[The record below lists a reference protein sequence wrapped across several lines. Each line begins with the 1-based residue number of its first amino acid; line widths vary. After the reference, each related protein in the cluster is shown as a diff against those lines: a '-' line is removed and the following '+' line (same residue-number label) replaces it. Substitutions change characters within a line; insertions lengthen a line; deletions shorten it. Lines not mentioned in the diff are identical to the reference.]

1 MMNTIYAFHLRYPY
15 LALMLL
21 FSALHARG
29 QEARFILTDAEV
41 AGDSLYLGLKLDFSS
56 IRLNSRTCLHFTPI
70 LANAR
75 GGRLE
80 LPPVLL
86 SGRRRYRFD
95 RREWALNTNGRT
107 HRAEPYLIHL
117 YKRHS
122 APRPVSYHI
131 GVPYSVWMGDA
142 ALLLRQEVKDCCDL
156 QLLGVDT
163 ISMRLFTGQIVGR
176 QTAPVRQSA
185 LQQPVLVQQPVSVQQ
200 NVPVQLVEPLVAVPS
215 VTYPVAYS
223 VRDVELY
230 TSMLSFLE
238 PTVEHDKKLDE
249 KAVFY
254 IDYPLGSDNI
264 LPDYRNNRTEL
275 QKLDSLLFPFSAGD
289 YSSMEHIRVCGYASP
304 DGTYIDNE
312 RLATSRAGF
321 FASYICSTYGIPR
334 SRLETTSVAED
345 WEGLSVLLQSEQ
357 PPYAAAA
364 LSIIQNVGIFNGREK
379 QLMDLRGGEP
389 YRDMLH
395 RFFPRLRR
403 LEVSVRWNI
412 RAVSEGEAYRLI
424 YTHPE
429 WLSLSEMY
437 GAARY
442 YRPGTEQY
450 REVYEIA
457 AYRFPEDV
465 VANINASSAVM
476 LTGDVKSARAYLQ
489 RVESDPRSWNNLGVL
504 ALMEGKPGEA
514 EEWFRKAV
522 GVEPQKAR
530 RNLQRLQRIAVTDDW
545 RLQDGEQVI
554 RDKRLSVEDKSRSVP
569 DNRGER

>member
-29 QEARFILTDAEV
+29 QEARFILTDTEV

-95 RREWALNTNGRT
+95 RREWALNADGGK
-107 HRAEPYLIHL
+107 HRAEPYLIQL

-163 ISMRLFTGQIVGR
+163 ISVRLFTGQMIGR
-176 QTAPVRQSA
+176 QTAPVRQY
-185 LQQPVLVQQPVSVQQ
+185 
-200 NVPVQLVEPLVAVPS
+200 VEPLITAPS
-215 VTYPVAYS
+215 VTYS
-223 VRDVELY
+223 VRDIELY
-230 TSMLSFLE
+230 ASMLSFLE

-275 QKLDSLLFPFSAGD
+275 QKLDSLLSPLSAGD

-334 SRLETTSVAED
+334 FRLETTSVAED

-357 PPYAAAA
+357 PPYAATV
-364 LSIIQNVGIFNGREK
+364 LSIIQHAGIFNGREK

-412 RAVSEGEAYRLI
+412 RAVSAGEAYRLI

-504 ALMEGKPGEA
+504 ALMEGNTGEA

-530 RNLQRLQRIAVTDDW
+530 RNLQRLQRIAVTDGR
-545 RLQDGEQVI
+545 RLQDEKQVI
-554 RDKRLSVEDKSRSVP
+554 QDKRLSVEDKSRSVQ
-569 DNRGER
+569 DNGGER

>member
-95 RREWALNTNGRT
+95 RREWALNANGRK
-107 HRAEPYLIHL
+107 HRAEPYLIQP

-163 ISMRLFTGQIVGR
+163 ISVRLFTGQMIGR
-176 QTAPVRQSA
+176 QTAPVRQY
-185 LQQPVLVQQPVSVQQ
+185 
-200 NVPVQLVEPLVAVPS
+200 VEPLITAPS
-215 VTYPVAYS
+215 VTYS
-223 VRDVELY
+223 VRDIELY
-230 TSMLSFLE
+230 ASMLSFLE

-275 QKLDSLLFPFSAGD
+275 QKLDSLLSPLSAGD

-334 SRLETTSVAED
+334 FRLETTSVAED

-357 PPYAAAA
+357 PPYAATV

-412 RAVSEGEAYRLI
+412 RAVSAGEAYRLI

-530 RNLQRLQRIAVTDDW
+530 RNLQRLQRITVTDGR
-545 RLQDGEQVI
+545 RLQDEKQVI
-554 RDKRLSVEDKSRSVP
+554 QDKRLSVEDKSRSVQ
-569 DNRGER
+569 DDGGER

>member
-95 RREWALNTNGRT
+95 RREWALNADGGK
-107 HRAEPYLIHL
+107 HRAEPYLIQL

-163 ISMRLFTGQIVGR
+163 ISVRLFTGQMIGR
-176 QTAPVRQSA
+176 QTAPVRQY
-185 LQQPVLVQQPVSVQQ
+185 
-200 NVPVQLVEPLVAVPS
+200 VEPLITAPS
-215 VTYPVAYS
+215 VTYS
-223 VRDVELY
+223 VRDIELY
-230 TSMLSFLE
+230 ASMLSFLE

-275 QKLDSLLFPFSAGD
+275 QKLDSLLSPLSAGD

-334 SRLETTSVAED
+334 FRLETTSVAED

-357 PPYAAAA
+357 PPYAATV
-364 LSIIQNVGIFNGREK
+364 LSIIQHAGIFNGREK

-412 RAVSEGEAYRLI
+412 RAVSTGEAYRLI

-504 ALMEGKPGEA
+504 ALMKGNTGEA

-530 RNLQRLQRIAVTDDW
+530 RNLQRLQRITVTDGR
-545 RLQDGEQVI
+545 RLQDEKQVI
-554 RDKRLSVEDKSRSVP
+554 QDKRLSVEDKSRSVQ
-569 DNRGER
+569 DDGGER

>member
-95 RREWALNTNGRT
+95 RREWALNVNGGK
-107 HRAEPYLIHL
+107 HRAEPYLIQP

-163 ISMRLFTGQIVGR
+163 ISVRLFTGQIVGR
-176 QTAPVRQSA
+176 QTAPVRQY
-185 LQQPVLVQQPVSVQQ
+185 
-200 NVPVQLVEPLVAVPS
+200 VEPLITAPS
-215 VTYPVAYS
+215 VTYS
-223 VRDVELY
+223 VRDIELY
-230 TSMLSFLE
+230 ASMLSFLE

-275 QKLDSLLFPFSAGD
+275 QKLDSLLSPLSAGD

-334 SRLETTSVAED
+334 FRLETTSVAED

-357 PPYAAAA
+357 PPYAATV
-364 LSIIQNVGIFNGREK
+364 LSIIQHAGIFNGREK

-476 LTGDVKSARAYLQ
+476 LTGDVKSARTYLQ

-530 RNLQRLQRIAVTDDW
+530 RNLQRLQRIAVTDGR
-545 RLQDGEQVI
+545 RLQDEKQVI
-554 RDKRLSVEDKSRSVP
+554 QDKRLSVEDKSRSVQ
-569 DNRGER
+569 DDGGER

>member
-95 RREWALNTNGRT
+95 RREWALNVNGGKHRT
-107 HRAEPYLIHL
+107 EPYLIQL

-163 ISMRLFTGQIVGR
+163 ISVRLFTGQMIGR
-176 QTAPVRQSA
+176 QTAPVRQY
-185 LQQPVLVQQPVSVQQ
+185 
-200 NVPVQLVEPLVAVPS
+200 VEPLITAPS
-215 VTYPVAYS
+215 VTYS
-223 VRDVELY
+223 VRDIELY
-230 TSMLSFLE
+230 ASMLSFLE

-275 QKLDSLLFPFSAGD
+275 QKLDSLLSPLSAGD

-504 ALMEGKPGEA
+504 APMEGKPGEA

>member
-95 RREWALNTNGRT
+95 RREWALNADGGKHRT
-107 HRAEPYLIHL
+107 EPYLIQL

-163 ISMRLFTGQIVGR
+163 ISVRLFTGQMIGR
-176 QTAPVRQSA
+176 QTAPVRQY
-185 LQQPVLVQQPVSVQQ
+185 
-200 NVPVQLVEPLVAVPS
+200 VEPLITAPS
-215 VTYPVAYS
+215 VTYS
-223 VRDVELY
+223 VRDIELY
-230 TSMLSFLE
+230 ASMLSFLE

-275 QKLDSLLFPFSAGD
+275 QKLDSLLSPLSAGD

-334 SRLETTSVAED
+334 FRLETTSVAED

-357 PPYAAAA
+357 PPYAATV
-364 LSIIQNVGIFNGREK
+364 LSIIQHAGIFNGREK

-504 ALMEGKPGEA
+504 ALMEGNTGEA

-530 RNLQRLQRIAVTDDW
+530 RNLQRLQRIAVTDGR
-545 RLQDGEQVI
+545 RLQDEKQVI
-554 RDKRLSVEDKSRSVP
+554 QDKRLSVEDKSRSVQ
-569 DNRGER
+569 DNGGER

>member
-86 SGRRRYRFD
+86 SGRHRYRFD
-95 RREWALNTNGRT
+95 RREWALNANGGK
-107 HRAEPYLIHL
+107 HRAEPYLIQL

-176 QTAPVRQSA
+176 QTAPVRQY
-185 LQQPVLVQQPVSVQQ
+185 
-200 NVPVQLVEPLVAVPS
+200 VEPLITAPS
-215 VTYPVAYS
+215 VTYS
-223 VRDVELY
+223 VRDIELY
-230 TSMLSFLE
+230 ASMLSFLE

-275 QKLDSLLFPFSAGD
+275 QKLDSLLSPLSAGD

-334 SRLETTSVAED
+334 FRLETTSVAED

-364 LSIIQNVGIFNGREK
+364 LSIIQHAGIFNGREK

-412 RAVSEGEAYRLI
+412 RAVSAGEAYRLI

-530 RNLQRLQRIAVTDDW
+530 RNLQRLQRIAVTDG
-545 RLQDGEQVI
+545 RRPQGEKQVI
-554 RDKRLSVEDKSRSVP
+554 RDKRLSVEDRNRSVP
-569 DNRGER
+569 DNKGER

>member
-95 RREWALNTNGRT
+95 RREWALNADGGK
-107 HRAEPYLIHL
+107 HRAEPYLIQL

-163 ISMRLFTGQIVGR
+163 ISVRLFTGQMIGR
-176 QTAPVRQSA
+176 QTAPVRQY
-185 LQQPVLVQQPVSVQQ
+185 
-200 NVPVQLVEPLVAVPS
+200 VEPLITAPS
-215 VTYPVAYS
+215 VTYS
-223 VRDVELY
+223 VRDIELY
-230 TSMLSFLE
+230 ASMLSFLE

-275 QKLDSLLFPFSAGD
+275 QKLDSLLSPLSAGD

-334 SRLETTSVAED
+334 FRLETTSVAED

-357 PPYAAAA
+357 PLYAATV
-364 LSIIQNVGIFNGREK
+364 LSIIQHAGIFNGREK

-412 RAVSEGEAYRLI
+412 RAVSTGEAYRLI

-504 ALMEGKPGEA
+504 ALMEGNTGEA

-530 RNLQRLQRIAVTDDW
+530 RNLQRLQRIAVTDGR
-545 RLQDGEQVI
+545 RLQDEKQVI
-554 RDKRLSVEDKSRSVP
+554 QDKRLSVEDKSRSVQ
-569 DNRGER
+569 DDGGER

>member
-15 LALMLL
+15 FALMLL

-95 RREWALNTNGRT
+95 RREWALNVNGGK
-107 HRAEPYLIHL
+107 HRAEPYLIQL

-163 ISMRLFTGQIVGR
+163 ISVRLFTGQMIGR
-176 QTAPVRQSA
+176 QTAPVRQY
-185 LQQPVLVQQPVSVQQ
+185 
-200 NVPVQLVEPLVAVPS
+200 VEPLITAPS
-215 VTYPVAYS
+215 VTYS
-223 VRDVELY
+223 VRDIELY
-230 TSMLSFLE
+230 ASMLSFLE

-275 QKLDSLLFPFSAGD
+275 QKLDSLLSPLSAGD

-334 SRLETTSVAED
+334 FRLETTSVAED

-357 PPYAAAA
+357 PPYAATV
-364 LSIIQNVGIFNGREK
+364 LSIIQHAGIFNGREK

-504 ALMEGKPGEA
+504 ALMEGNTGEA

-530 RNLQRLQRIAVTDDW
+530 RNLQRLQRITVTDGR
-545 RLQDGEQVI
+545 RLQDEKQVI
-554 RDKRLSVEDKSRSVP
+554 QDKRLSVEDKSRSVQ
-569 DNRGER
+569 DDGGER

>member
-95 RREWALNTNGRT
+95 RREWALNVNDGK
-107 HRAEPYLIHL
+107 HRAEPYLIQL

-163 ISMRLFTGQIVGR
+163 ISVRLFTGQMIGR
-176 QTAPVRQSA
+176 QTAPVRQY
-185 LQQPVLVQQPVSVQQ
+185 
-200 NVPVQLVEPLVAVPS
+200 VEPLITAPS
-215 VTYPVAYS
+215 VTYS
-223 VRDVELY
+223 VRDIELY
-230 TSMLSFLE
+230 ASMLSFLE

-275 QKLDSLLFPFSAGD
+275 QKLDSLLSPLSAGD

-334 SRLETTSVAED
+334 FRLETTSVAED

-357 PPYAAAA
+357 PPYAATV
-364 LSIIQNVGIFNGREK
+364 LSIIQHAGIFNGREK

-412 RAVSEGEAYRLI
+412 RAVSAGEAYRLI

-504 ALMEGKPGEA
+504 ALMEGNTGEA

-530 RNLQRLQRIAVTDDW
+530 RNLQRLQRITVTDGR
-545 RLQDGEQVI
+545 RLQDEKQVI
-554 RDKRLSVEDKSRSVP
+554 QDKRLSVEDKSRSVQ
-569 DNRGER
+569 DNGGER

>member
-95 RREWALNTNGRT
+95 RREWALNADGGK
-107 HRAEPYLIHL
+107 HRAEPYLIQL

-163 ISMRLFTGQIVGR
+163 ISVRLFTGQMIGR
-176 QTAPVRQSA
+176 QTAPVRQY
-185 LQQPVLVQQPVSVQQ
+185 
-200 NVPVQLVEPLVAVPS
+200 VEPLITAPS
-215 VTYPVAYS
+215 VTYS
-223 VRDVELY
+223 VRDIELY
-230 TSMLSFLE
+230 ASMLSFLE

-275 QKLDSLLFPFSAGD
+275 QKLDSLLSPLSAGD

-334 SRLETTSVAED
+334 FRLETTSVAED

-357 PPYAAAA
+357 PPYAATV
-364 LSIIQNVGIFNGREK
+364 LSIIQHAGIFNGREK

-412 RAVSEGEAYRLI
+412 RAVSTGEAYRLI

-504 ALMEGKPGEA
+504 ALMEGNTGEA

-530 RNLQRLQRIAVTDDW
+530 RNLQRLQRIAVTDGR
-545 RLQDGEQVI
+545 RLQDEKQVI
-554 RDKRLSVEDKSRSVP
+554 QDKRLSVEDKSRSVQ
-569 DNRGER
+569 DDGGER

>member
-1 MMNTIYAFHLRYPY
+1 MMNTIYAFPLRYPF
-15 LALMLL
+15 LALL
-21 FSALHARG
+21 FFLPALPAEGQGARVTL
-29 QEARFILTDAEV
+29 ADAQV
-41 AGDSLYLGLKLDFSS
+41 TNDSLYLSLKMDLSS
-56 IRLNSRTCLHFTPI
+56 VRPNSRTCVHFTPI

-80 LPPVLL
+80 LPPVLV

-107 HRAEPYLIHL
+107 HRAEPYLIQL
-117 YKRHS
+117 CKRRS

-131 GVPYSVWMGDA
+131 GMPYSVWMGDA
-142 ALLLRQEVKDCCDL
+142 ILLLRQEVKDCCDL

-163 ISMRLFTGQIVGR
+163 ISMRLFTEQMIEQ
-176 QTAPVRQSA
+176 QTAPVRYPVST
-185 LQQPVLVQQPVSVQQ
+185 QQPILMQQPVSVQQ
-200 NVPVQLVEPLVAVPS
+200 TIPVQYVEPLVATPS
-215 VTYPVAYS
+215 VTYPVTYS

-304 DGTYIDNE
+304 DGPYIDNE
-312 RLATSRAGF
+312 RLAGSRARF
-321 FASYICSTYGIPR
+321 FASYICNACGIPR
-334 SRLETTSVAED
+334 SRIETTCVAED
-345 WEGLSVLLQSEQ
+345 WEGLSALLQSEQ
-357 PPYAAAA
+357 PLYAAAA
-364 LSIIQNVGIFNGREK
+364 LSIIQNVGVFNGREK
-379 QLMDLRGGEP
+379 QLMDLRGGQP
-389 YRDMLH
+389 YRDMLRH
-395 RFFPRLRR
+395 FFPRLRR

-412 RAVSEGEAYRLI
+412 RAVSAGEAYKLI

-429 WLSLSEMY
+429 WLSLAEMY
-437 GAARY
+437 GVARY

-465 VANINASSAVM
+465 LANINASSAVM
-476 LTGDVKSARAYLQ
+476 LTGDVKSARVYLQ

-504 ALMEGKPGEA
+504 ALIEGKPGEA
-514 EEWFRKAV
+514 EDWFRKAV

-530 RNLQRLQRIAVTDDW
+530 QNLQQLQHIPVTE
-545 RLQDGEQVI
+545 RKLQD
-554 RDKRLSVEDKSRSVP
+554 KSHAVEDQIRSVQ
-569 DNRGER
+569 DKGGTR

>member
-1 MMNTIYAFHLRYPY
+1 MNTIYAFPLRYPF
-15 LALMLL
+15 LALL
-21 FSALHARG
+21 FFLPALPAEGQGARVTL
-29 QEARFILTDAEV
+29 ADAQV
-41 AGDSLYLGLKLDFSS
+41 TNDSLYLSLKMDLSS
-56 IRLNSRTCLHFTPI
+56 VRPNSRTCVHFTPI

-80 LPPVLL
+80 LPPVLV

-107 HRAEPYLIHL
+107 HRAEPYLIQL
-117 YKRHS
+117 CKRRS

-142 ALLLRQEVKDCCDL
+142 ILLLRQEVKDCCDL

-163 ISMRLFTGQIVGR
+163 ISMRLFTEQMIEQ
-176 QTAPVRQSA
+176 QTAPVRYPVST
-185 LQQPVLVQQPVSVQQ
+185 QQPILMQQPVSVQQ
-200 NVPVQLVEPLVAVPS
+200 TIPVQYVEPLVATPS
-215 VTYPVAYS
+215 VTYPVTYS

-275 QKLDSLLFPFSAGD
+275 QKLDSLLFPFSAAD

-304 DGTYIDNE
+304 DGPYIDNE
-312 RLATSRAGF
+312 RLAGSRARF
-321 FASYICSTYGIPR
+321 FASYICNACGIPR
-334 SRLETTSVAED
+334 SRIETTCVAED
-345 WEGLSVLLQSEQ
+345 WEGLSALLQSEQ
-357 PPYAAAA
+357 PLYAAAA
-364 LSIIQNVGIFNGREK
+364 LSIIQNVGVFNGREK
-379 QLMDLRGGEP
+379 QLMDLRGGQP
-389 YRDMLH
+389 YRDMLRH
-395 RFFPRLRR
+395 FFPRLRR

-412 RAVSEGEAYRLI
+412 RAVSAGEAYKLI

-429 WLSLSEMY
+429 WLSLAEMY
-437 GAARY
+437 GVARY

-476 LTGDVKSARAYLQ
+476 LTGDVKPARVYLQ

-514 EEWFRKAV
+514 EDWFRKAV

-530 RNLQRLQRIAVTDDW
+530 QNLQQLQHIPVTE
-545 RLQDGEQVI
+545 RKLQD
-554 RDKRLSVEDKSRSVP
+554 KSHAVEDQIRSVQ
-569 DNRGER
+569 DKGGTR

>member
-1 MMNTIYAFHLRYPY
+1 MMNTIYAFSLRYPF
-15 LALMLL
+15 LALL
-21 FSALHARG
+21 FFLPALPAEGQGARVTL
-29 QEARFILTDAEV
+29 ADAQV
-41 AGDSLYLGLKLDFSS
+41 TNDSLYLSLKMDLSS
-56 IRLNSRTCLHFTPI
+56 VRPNSRTCVHFTPI

-80 LPPVLL
+80 LPPVLV

-107 HRAEPYLIHL
+107 HRAEPYLIQL
-117 YKRHS
+117 CKRRS

-142 ALLLRQEVKDCCDL
+142 VLLLRQEVKDCCDL

-163 ISMRLFTGQIVGR
+163 ISMRLFTEQMIEQ
-176 QTAPVRQSA
+176 QTAPVRQ
-185 LQQPVLVQQPVSVQQ
+185 PVSVQQ
-200 NVPVQLVEPLVAVPS
+200 TAPVQQSAPVQYVEPLVPVPS
-215 VTYPVAYS
+215 VTYPVTYS

-304 DGTYIDNE
+304 DGPYIDNE
-312 RLATSRAGF
+312 RLATSRARF
-321 FASYICSTYGIPR
+321 FASYICNTCGISR
-334 SRLETTSVAED
+334 SRIETTCVAED
-345 WEGLSVLLQSEQ
+345 WEGLSALLQSEQ
-357 PPYAAAA
+357 PPYADAA
-364 LSIIQNVGIFNGREK
+364 LSIIQNIGIFNGREK
-379 QLMDLRGGEP
+379 QLMDLRGGQP
-389 YRDMLH
+389 YRDMLR

-412 RAVSEGEAYRLI
+412 RAVSAGEAYRLI

-489 RVESDPRSWNNLGVL
+489 RVESDPRAWNNLGVL

-530 RNLQRLQRIAVTDDW
+530 RNLQRLQMVPATDG
-545 RLQDGEQVI
+545 RKLQDKN
-554 RDKRLSVEDKSRSVP
+554 RAAEDKSRSVQG
-569 DNRGER
+569 NKGER

>member
-95 RREWALNTNGRT
+95 RREWALNADGRK
-107 HRAEPYLIHL
+107 HRAEPYLIQL

-163 ISMRLFTGQIVGR
+163 ISVRLFTGQMIGR
-176 QTAPVRQSA
+176 QTAPVRQY
-185 LQQPVLVQQPVSVQQ
+185 
-200 NVPVQLVEPLVAVPS
+200 VEPLITAPS
-215 VTYPVAYS
+215 VTYS
-223 VRDVELY
+223 VRDIELY
-230 TSMLSFLE
+230 ASMLSFLE

-275 QKLDSLLFPFSAGD
+275 QKLDSLLSPLSAGD

-312 RLATSRAGF
+312 RLATSRTGF

-334 SRLETTSVAED
+334 FRLETTSVAED

-357 PPYAAAA
+357 PPYAATV
-364 LSIIQNVGIFNGREK
+364 LSIIQHAGIFNGREK

-504 ALMEGKPGEA
+504 ALMEGNTGEA

-530 RNLQRLQRIAVTDDW
+530 RNLQRLQRITVTDGR
-545 RLQDGEQVI
+545 RLQDEKQVI
-554 RDKRLSVEDKSRSVP
+554 QDKRLSVEDKSRSVQ
-569 DNRGER
+569 DDGGER

>member
-95 RREWALNTNGRT
+95 RREWALNVNGGK
-107 HRAEPYLIHL
+107 HRAEPYLIQL

-163 ISMRLFTGQIVGR
+163 ISVRLFTGQMIGR
-176 QTAPVRQSA
+176 QTAPVRQY
-185 LQQPVLVQQPVSVQQ
+185 
-200 NVPVQLVEPLVAVPS
+200 VEPLITAPS
-215 VTYPVAYS
+215 VTYS
-223 VRDVELY
+223 VRDIELY
-230 TSMLSFLE
+230 ASMLSFLE

-275 QKLDSLLFPFSAGD
+275 QKLDSLLSPLSAGD

-334 SRLETTSVAED
+334 FRLETTSVAED

-357 PPYAAAA
+357 PPYAATV
-364 LSIIQNVGIFNGREK
+364 LSIIQHAGIFNGREK

-412 RAVSEGEAYRLI
+412 RAVSAGEAYRLI

-457 AYRFPEDV
+457 AYRFPGDV

-530 RNLQRLQRIAVTDDW
+530 RNLQRLQRITVTDGR
-545 RLQDGEQVI
+545 RLQDEKQVI
-554 RDKRLSVEDKSRSVP
+554 QDKRLSVEDKSRSVQ
-569 DNRGER
+569 DNGGER

>member
-1 MMNTIYAFHLRYPY
+1 MMNTIYAFPLRYPF
-15 LALMLL
+15 LALL
-21 FSALHARG
+21 FFLPALPAEGQGARVTL
-29 QEARFILTDAEV
+29 ADAQV
-41 AGDSLYLGLKLDFSS
+41 TNDSLYLSLKMDLSS
-56 IRLNSRTCLHFTPI
+56 VRPNSRTCVHFTPI

-80 LPPVLL
+80 LPPVLV

-107 HRAEPYLIHL
+107 HRAEPYLIQL
-117 YKRHS
+117 CKRRS

-142 ALLLRQEVKDCCDL
+142 ILLLRQEVKDCCDL

-163 ISMRLFTGQIVGR
+163 ISMRLFTEQMIEQ
-176 QTAPVRQSA
+176 QTAPVRYPVST
-185 LQQPVLVQQPVSVQQ
+185 QQPILMQQPVSVQQ
-200 NVPVQLVEPLVAVPS
+200 TIPVQYVEPLVATPS
-215 VTYPVAYS
+215 VTYPVTYS

-304 DGTYIDNE
+304 DGPYIDNE
-312 RLATSRAGF
+312 RLAGSRARF
-321 FASYICSTYGIPR
+321 FASYICNACGIPR
-334 SRLETTSVAED
+334 SRIETTCVAED
-345 WEGLSVLLQSEQ
+345 WEGLSALLQSEQ
-357 PPYAAAA
+357 PLYAAAA
-364 LSIIQNVGIFNGREK
+364 LSIIQNVGVFNGREK
-379 QLMDLRGGEP
+379 QLMDLRGGQP
-389 YRDMLH
+389 YQDMLRH
-395 RFFPRLRR
+395 FFPRLRR

-412 RAVSEGEAYRLI
+412 RAVSAGEAYKLI

-429 WLSLSEMY
+429 WLSLAEMY
-437 GAARY
+437 GVARY

-476 LTGDVKSARAYLQ
+476 LTGDVKSARVYLQ

-514 EEWFRKAV
+514 EDWFRKAV

-530 RNLQRLQRIAVTDDW
+530 QNLQQLQHIPVTE
-545 RLQDGEQVI
+545 RKLQD
-554 RDKRLSVEDKSRSVP
+554 KSHAVEDQIRSVQ
-569 DNRGER
+569 DKGGTR

>member
-95 RREWALNTNGRT
+95 RREWALNADGGK
-107 HRAEPYLIHL
+107 HRAEPYLIQL

-163 ISMRLFTGQIVGR
+163 ISVRLFTGQMIGR
-176 QTAPVRQSA
+176 QTAPVRQY
-185 LQQPVLVQQPVSVQQ
+185 
-200 NVPVQLVEPLVAVPS
+200 VEPLITAPS
-215 VTYPVAYS
+215 VTYS
-223 VRDVELY
+223 VRDIELY
-230 TSMLSFLE
+230 ASMLSFLE

-275 QKLDSLLFPFSAGD
+275 QKLDSLLSPLSAGD

-312 RLATSRAGF
+312 RLATSRTGF

-334 SRLETTSVAED
+334 FRLETTSVAED

-357 PPYAAAA
+357 PPYAATV
-364 LSIIQNVGIFNGREK
+364 LSIIQHAGIFNGREK

-412 RAVSEGEAYRLI
+412 RAVSAGEAYRLI

-504 ALMEGKPGEA
+504 ALMEGNTGEA

-530 RNLQRLQRIAVTDDW
+530 RNLQRLQRITVTDGR
-545 RLQDGEQVI
+545 RLQDEKQVI
-554 RDKRLSVEDKSRSVP
+554 QDKRLSVEDKSRSVQ
-569 DNRGER
+569 DDGGER

>member
-95 RREWALNTNGRT
+95 RREWALNADGGK
-107 HRAEPYLIHL
+107 HRAEPYLIQL

-163 ISMRLFTGQIVGR
+163 ISVRLFTGQMIGR
-176 QTAPVRQSA
+176 QTAPVRQY
-185 LQQPVLVQQPVSVQQ
+185 
-200 NVPVQLVEPLVAVPS
+200 VEPLITAPS
-215 VTYPVAYS
+215 VTYS
-223 VRDVELY
+223 VRDIELY
-230 TSMLSFLE
+230 ASMLSFLE

-275 QKLDSLLFPFSAGD
+275 QKLDSLLSPLSAGD

-334 SRLETTSVAED
+334 FRLETTSVAED

-357 PPYAAAA
+357 PPYAATV
-364 LSIIQNVGIFNGREK
+364 LSIIQHAGIFNGREK

-412 RAVSEGEAYRLI
+412 RAVSAGEAYRLI

-504 ALMEGKPGEA
+504 ALMEGNTGEA

-530 RNLQRLQRIAVTDDW
+530 RNLQRLQRIAVTDGR
-545 RLQDGEQVI
+545 RLQDEKQVI
-554 RDKRLSVEDKSRSVP
+554 QDKRLSVEDKSRSVQ
-569 DNRGER
+569 DDGGER

>member
-95 RREWALNTNGRT
+95 RREWALNVNGGK
-107 HRAEPYLIHL
+107 HRAEPYLIQL

-163 ISMRLFTGQIVGR
+163 ISVRLFTGQMIGR
-176 QTAPVRQSA
+176 QTAPVRQY
-185 LQQPVLVQQPVSVQQ
+185 
-200 NVPVQLVEPLVAVPS
+200 VEPLITAPS
-215 VTYPVAYS
+215 VTYS
-223 VRDVELY
+223 VRDIELY
-230 TSMLSFLE
+230 ASMLSFLE

-334 SRLETTSVAED
+334 FRLETTSVAED

-357 PPYAAAA
+357 PPYAATV
-364 LSIIQNVGIFNGREK
+364 LSIIQHAGIFNGREK

-412 RAVSEGEAYRLI
+412 RAVSAGEAYRLI

-437 GAARY
+437 GATRY

-530 RNLQRLQRIAVTDDW
+530 RNLQRLQRITVTDGR
-545 RLQDGEQVI
+545 RLQDEKQVI
-554 RDKRLSVEDKSRSVP
+554 QDKRLSVEDKSRSVQ
-569 DNRGER
+569 DDGGER

>member
-95 RREWALNTNGRT
+95 RREWALNADGGK
-107 HRAEPYLIHL
+107 HRAEPYLIQL

-163 ISMRLFTGQIVGR
+163 ISVRLFTGQMIGR
-176 QTAPVRQSA
+176 QTAPVRQY
-185 LQQPVLVQQPVSVQQ
+185 
-200 NVPVQLVEPLVAVPS
+200 VEPLITAPS
-215 VTYPVAYS
+215 VTYS
-223 VRDVELY
+223 VRDIELY
-230 TSMLSFLE
+230 ASMLSFLE

-275 QKLDSLLFPFSAGD
+275 QKLDSLLSPLSAGD

-334 SRLETTSVAED
+334 FRLETTSVAED

-357 PPYAAAA
+357 PPYAATV
-364 LSIIQNVGIFNGREK
+364 LSIIQHAGIFNGREK

-412 RAVSEGEAYRLI
+412 RAVSAGEAYRLI

-476 LTGDVKSARAYLQ
+476 LTGDVKSARTYLQ

-530 RNLQRLQRIAVTDDW
+530 RNLQRLQRITVTDGR
-545 RLQDGEQVI
+545 RLQGEKQVI
-554 RDKRLSVEDKSRSVP
+554 QDKRLSVEDKSRSVQ
-569 DNRGER
+569 DDGGER

>member
-29 QEARFILTDAEV
+29 QEVRFILTDAEV

-95 RREWALNTNGRT
+95 RREWALNVNDGKHRT
-107 HRAEPYLIHL
+107 EPYLIQL

-163 ISMRLFTGQIVGR
+163 ISVRLFTGQMIGR
-176 QTAPVRQSA
+176 QTAPVRQY
-185 LQQPVLVQQPVSVQQ
+185 
-200 NVPVQLVEPLVAVPS
+200 VEPLITAPS
-215 VTYPVAYS
+215 VTYS
-223 VRDVELY
+223 VRDIELY
-230 TSMLSFLE
+230 ASMLSFLE

-275 QKLDSLLFPFSAGD
+275 QKLDSLLSPLSAGD

-334 SRLETTSVAED
+334 FRLETTSVAED

-357 PPYAAAA
+357 PPYAATV
-364 LSIIQNVGIFNGREK
+364 LSIIQHAGIFNGREK

-412 RAVSEGEAYRLI
+412 RTVSAGEAYRLI

-504 ALMEGKPGEA
+504 ALMEGNTGEA

-530 RNLQRLQRIAVTDDW
+530 RNLQRLQRITVTDGR
-545 RLQDGEQVI
+545 RLQGEKQVI
-554 RDKRLSVEDKSRSVP
+554 QDKRLSVEDKSRSVQ
-569 DNRGER
+569 DNGGER

>member
-86 SGRRRYRFD
+86 SGRRHYRFD
-95 RREWALNTNGRT
+95 RREWALNVNGGKHRT
-107 HRAEPYLIHL
+107 EPYLIQL

-163 ISMRLFTGQIVGR
+163 ISVRLFTGQMIGR
-176 QTAPVRQSA
+176 QTAPVRQY
-185 LQQPVLVQQPVSVQQ
+185 
-200 NVPVQLVEPLVAVPS
+200 VEPLITAPS
-215 VTYPVAYS
+215 VTYS
-223 VRDVELY
+223 VRDIELY
-230 TSMLSFLE
+230 ASMLSFLE

-275 QKLDSLLFPFSAGD
+275 QKLDSLLSPLSAGD

-334 SRLETTSVAED
+334 FRLETTSVAED

-357 PPYAAAA
+357 PPYAATV
-364 LSIIQNVGIFNGREK
+364 LSIIQHAGIFNGREK

-412 RAVSEGEAYRLI
+412 RAVSAGEAYRLI

-554 RDKRLSVEDKSRSVP
+554 RDKRLSVEDRNRSVP
-569 DNRGER
+569 DNKGER

>member
-95 RREWALNTNGRT
+95 RREWALNVNGGK
-107 HRAEPYLIHL
+107 HRAEPYLIQL

-163 ISMRLFTGQIVGR
+163 ISVRLFTGQMIGR
-176 QTAPVRQSA
+176 QTAPVRQY
-185 LQQPVLVQQPVSVQQ
+185 
-200 NVPVQLVEPLVAVPS
+200 VEPLITAPS
-215 VTYPVAYS
+215 VTYS
-223 VRDVELY
+223 VRDIELY
-230 TSMLSFLE
+230 ASMLSFLE

-275 QKLDSLLFPFSAGD
+275 QKLDSLLSPLSAGD

-334 SRLETTSVAED
+334 FRLETTSVAED

-357 PPYAAAA
+357 PPYATTV
-364 LSIIQNVGIFNGREK
+364 LSIIQHAGIFNGREK

-412 RAVSEGEAYRLI
+412 RAVSAGEAYRLI

-476 LTGDVKSARAYLQ
+476 LTGDVKSARTYLQ

-504 ALMEGKPGEA
+504 ALMEGNTGEA

-530 RNLQRLQRIAVTDDW
+530 RNLQRLQRITVTDGR
-545 RLQDGEQVI
+545 RLQGEKQVI
-554 RDKRLSVEDKSRSVP
+554 QDKRLSVEDKSLSVQ
-569 DNRGER
+569 DDGGER

>member
-95 RREWALNTNGRT
+95 RREWALNADGGK
-107 HRAEPYLIHL
+107 HRAEPYLIQP

-163 ISMRLFTGQIVGR
+163 ISVRLFTGQMIGR
-176 QTAPVRQSA
+176 QTAPVRQY
-185 LQQPVLVQQPVSVQQ
+185 
-200 NVPVQLVEPLVAVPS
+200 VEPLITAPS
-215 VTYPVAYS
+215 VTYS
-223 VRDVELY
+223 VRDIELY
-230 TSMLSFLE
+230 ASMLSFLE

-275 QKLDSLLFPFSAGD
+275 QKLDSLLSPLSAGD

-334 SRLETTSVAED
+334 FRLETTSVAED

-357 PPYAAAA
+357 PPYAATV
-364 LSIIQNVGIFNGREK
+364 LSIIQHAGIFNGREK

-412 RAVSEGEAYRLI
+412 RAVSAGEAYRLI

-504 ALMEGKPGEA
+504 ALMEGNTGEA

-530 RNLQRLQRIAVTDDW
+530 RNLQRLQRITVTDGR
-545 RLQDGEQVI
+545 RLQDEKQVI
-554 RDKRLSVEDKSRSVP
+554 QDKRLSVEDKSRSVQ
-569 DNRGER
+569 DDGGER

>member
-95 RREWALNTNGRT
+95 RREWALNADGGK
-107 HRAEPYLIHL
+107 HRAEPYLIQL

-163 ISMRLFTGQIVGR
+163 ISVRLFTGQMIGR
-176 QTAPVRQSA
+176 QTAPVRQY
-185 LQQPVLVQQPVSVQQ
+185 
-200 NVPVQLVEPLVAVPS
+200 VEPLITAPS
-215 VTYPVAYS
+215 VTYS
-223 VRDVELY
+223 VRDIELY
-230 TSMLSFLE
+230 ASMLSFLE

-275 QKLDSLLFPFSAGD
+275 QKLDSLLSPLSAGD

-334 SRLETTSVAED
+334 FRLETTSVAED

-357 PPYAAAA
+357 PPYAATV
-364 LSIIQNVGIFNGREK
+364 LSIIQHAGIFNGREK

-476 LTGDVKSARAYLQ
+476 LTGDVKSARTYLQ

-504 ALMEGKPGEA
+504 ALMEGNTGEA

-530 RNLQRLQRIAVTDDW
+530 RNLQRLQRITVTDGR
-545 RLQDGEQVI
+545 RLQGEKQVI
-554 RDKRLSVEDKSRSVP
+554 QDKRLSVEDKSLSVQ
-569 DNRGER
+569 DDGGER

>member
-29 QEARFILTDAEV
+29 QEVRFILTDAEV

-95 RREWALNTNGRT
+95 RREWALNVNDGK
-107 HRAEPYLIHL
+107 HRAEPYLIQL

-163 ISMRLFTGQIVGR
+163 ISVRLFTGQMIGR
-176 QTAPVRQSA
+176 QTAPVRQY
-185 LQQPVLVQQPVSVQQ
+185 
-200 NVPVQLVEPLVAVPS
+200 VEPLITAPS
-215 VTYPVAYS
+215 VTYS
-223 VRDVELY
+223 VRDIELY
-230 TSMLSFLE
+230 ASMLSFLE

-275 QKLDSLLFPFSAGD
+275 QKLDSLLSPLSAGD

-312 RLATSRAGF
+312 RLATSRTGF

-334 SRLETTSVAED
+334 FRLETTSVAED

-357 PPYAAAA
+357 PPYAATV
-364 LSIIQNVGIFNGREK
+364 LSIIQHAGIFNGREK

-412 RAVSEGEAYRLI
+412 RAVSAGEAYRLI

-504 ALMEGKPGEA
+504 ALMEGNTGEA

-530 RNLQRLQRIAVTDDW
+530 RNLQRSQRIAVTDGR
-545 RLQDGEQVI
+545 RLQGEKQVI
-554 RDKRLSVEDKSRSVP
+554 QDKRLSVEDKSRSVQ
-569 DNRGER
+569 DDGGER

>member
-95 RREWALNTNGRT
+95 RREWALNADGGK
-107 HRAEPYLIHL
+107 HRAEPYLIQL

-163 ISMRLFTGQIVGR
+163 ISVRLFTGQMIGR
-176 QTAPVRQSA
+176 QTAPVRQY
-185 LQQPVLVQQPVSVQQ
+185 
-200 NVPVQLVEPLVAVPS
+200 VEPLITAPS
-215 VTYPVAYS
+215 VTYS
-223 VRDVELY
+223 VRDIELY
-230 TSMLSFLE
+230 ASMLSFLE

-275 QKLDSLLFPFSAGD
+275 QKLDSLLSPLSAGD

-334 SRLETTSVAED
+334 FRLETTSVAED

-357 PPYAAAA
+357 PPYAATV
-364 LSIIQNVGIFNGREK
+364 LSIIQHAGIFNGREK

-412 RAVSEGEAYRLI
+412 RAVSTGEAYRLV

-504 ALMEGKPGEA
+504 ALMEGNTGEA

-530 RNLQRLQRIAVTDDW
+530 RNLQRLQRIAVTDGR
-545 RLQDGEQVI
+545 RLQDEKQVI
-554 RDKRLSVEDKSRSVP
+554 QDKRLSVEDKSRSVQ
-569 DNRGER
+569 DDGGER

>member
-41 AGDSLYLGLKLDFSS
+41 AGDSLYLGLELDFSS

-95 RREWALNTNGRT
+95 RREWVLNVNDGK
-107 HRAEPYLIHL
+107 HRAEPYLIQL

-122 APRPVSYHI
+122 VPRPVSYHI

-163 ISMRLFTGQIVGR
+163 ISVRLFTGQMVGR
-176 QTAPVRQSA
+176 QTAPVRQY
-185 LQQPVLVQQPVSVQQ
+185 
-200 NVPVQLVEPLVAVPS
+200 VEPLITAPS
-215 VTYPVAYS
+215 VTYS

-230 TSMLSFLE
+230 ASMLSFLE

-275 QKLDSLLFPFSAGD
+275 QKLDSLLSPLSAGD

-364 LSIIQNVGIFNGREK
+364 LSIIQHVGIFNGREK

-412 RAVSEGEAYRLI
+412 RAVSAGEAYRLI

-554 RDKRLSVEDKSRSVP
+554 RDKRLSVEDKSRSVQ
-569 DNRGER
+569 DDGGER

>member
-95 RREWALNTNGRT
+95 RREWALNVNGGK
-107 HRAEPYLIHL
+107 HRAEPYLIQL

-163 ISMRLFTGQIVGR
+163 ISVRLFTGQMIGR
-176 QTAPVRQSA
+176 QTAPVRQY
-185 LQQPVLVQQPVSVQQ
+185 
-200 NVPVQLVEPLVAVPS
+200 VEPLITAPS
-215 VTYPVAYS
+215 VTYS
-223 VRDVELY
+223 VRDIELY
-230 TSMLSFLE
+230 ASMLSFLE

-275 QKLDSLLFPFSAGD
+275 QKLDSLLSPLSAGD

-334 SRLETTSVAED
+334 FRLETTSVAED

-357 PPYAAAA
+357 PPYAATV
-364 LSIIQNVGIFNGREK
+364 LSIIQHAGIFNGREK

-412 RAVSEGEAYRLI
+412 RAVSAGEAYRLI

-504 ALMEGKPGEA
+504 ALMEGNTGEA

-530 RNLQRLQRIAVTDDW
+530 RNLQRLQRIAVTDGR
-545 RLQDGEQVI
+545 RLQGEKQVI
-554 RDKRLSVEDKSRSVP
+554 QDKRLSVEDKSLSVQ
-569 DNRGER
+569 DDGGER

>member
-95 RREWALNTNGRT
+95 RREWALNADGGK
-107 HRAEPYLIHL
+107 HRAEPYLIQL

-163 ISMRLFTGQIVGR
+163 ISVRLFTGQMIGR
-176 QTAPVRQSA
+176 QTAPVRQY
-185 LQQPVLVQQPVSVQQ
+185 
-200 NVPVQLVEPLVAVPS
+200 VEPLITAPS
-215 VTYPVAYS
+215 VTYS
-223 VRDVELY
+223 VRDIELY
-230 TSMLSFLE
+230 ASMLSFLE

-275 QKLDSLLFPFSAGD
+275 QKLDSLLSPLSAGD

-334 SRLETTSVAED
+334 FRLETTSVAED

-357 PPYAAAA
+357 PPYAATV
-364 LSIIQNVGIFNGREK
+364 LSIIQHAGIFNGREK

-530 RNLQRLQRIAVTDDW
+530 RNLQRLQRITVTDGR
-545 RLQDGEQVI
+545 RLQDEKQVI
-554 RDKRLSVEDKSRSVP
+554 QDKRLSVEDKSRSVQ
-569 DNRGER
+569 DNGGER

>member
-95 RREWALNTNGRT
+95 RREWALNVNGGK
-107 HRAEPYLIHL
+107 HRAEPYLIQL

-163 ISMRLFTGQIVGR
+163 ISVRLFTGQMIGR
-176 QTAPVRQSA
+176 QTAPVRQY
-185 LQQPVLVQQPVSVQQ
+185 
-200 NVPVQLVEPLVAVPS
+200 VEPLITAPS
-215 VTYPVAYS
+215 VTYS
-223 VRDVELY
+223 VRDIELY
-230 TSMLSFLE
+230 ASMLSFLE

-275 QKLDSLLFPFSAGD
+275 QKLDSLLSPLSAGD

-334 SRLETTSVAED
+334 FRLETTSVAED

-357 PPYAAAA
+357 PPYAATV
-364 LSIIQNVGIFNGREK
+364 LSIIQHAGIFNGREK

-476 LTGDVKSARAYLQ
+476 LTGDVKSARTYLQ

-504 ALMEGKPGEA
+504 ALMEGNTGEA

-530 RNLQRLQRIAVTDDW
+530 RNLQRLQRITVTDGR
-545 RLQDGEQVI
+545 RLQDEKQVI
-554 RDKRLSVEDKSRSVP
+554 QDKRLSVEDKSRSVQ
-569 DNRGER
+569 DDGGER

>member
-95 RREWALNTNGRT
+95 RREWALNVNGGKHRT
-107 HRAEPYLIHL
+107 EPYLIQL

-163 ISMRLFTGQIVGR
+163 ISVRLFTGQMIGR
-176 QTAPVRQSA
+176 QTAPVRQY
-185 LQQPVLVQQPVSVQQ
+185 
-200 NVPVQLVEPLVAVPS
+200 VEPLITAPS
-215 VTYPVAYS
+215 VTYS
-223 VRDVELY
+223 VRDIELY
-230 TSMLSFLE
+230 ASMLSFLE

-275 QKLDSLLFPFSAGD
+275 QKLDSLLSPLSAGD

-334 SRLETTSVAED
+334 FRLETTSVAED

-357 PPYAAAA
+357 PPYAATV
-364 LSIIQNVGIFNGREK
+364 LSIIQHAGIFNGREK

-504 ALMEGKPGEA
+504 ALMEGNTGEA

-530 RNLQRLQRIAVTDDW
+530 RNLQRLQRIAVTDGR
-545 RLQDGEQVI
+545 RLQDEKQVI
-554 RDKRLSVEDKSRSVP
+554 QDKRLSVEDKSRSVQ
-569 DNRGER
+569 DNGGER

>member
-95 RREWALNTNGRT
+95 RREWALNADGGK
-107 HRAEPYLIHL
+107 HRAEPYLIQL

-163 ISMRLFTGQIVGR
+163 ISVRLFTGQMIGR
-176 QTAPVRQSA
+176 QTAPVRQY
-185 LQQPVLVQQPVSVQQ
+185 
-200 NVPVQLVEPLVAVPS
+200 VEPLITAPS
-215 VTYPVAYS
+215 VTYS
-223 VRDVELY
+223 VRDIELY
-230 TSMLSFLE
+230 ASMLSFLE

-275 QKLDSLLFPFSAGD
+275 QKLDSLLSPLSAGD

-334 SRLETTSVAED
+334 FRLETTSVAED

-357 PPYAAAA
+357 PPYAATV
-364 LSIIQNVGIFNGREK
+364 LSIIQHAGIFNGREK

-403 LEVSVRWNI
+403 LEVSVR
-412 RAVSEGEAYRLI
+412 
-424 YTHPE
+424 
-429 WLSLSEMY
+429 
-437 GAARY
+437 
-442 YRPGTEQY
+442 
-450 REVYEIA
+450 
-457 AYRFPEDV
+457 
-465 VANINASSAVM
+465 
-476 LTGDVKSARAYLQ
+476 
-489 RVESDPRSWNNLGVL
+489 
-504 ALMEGKPGEA
+504 
-514 EEWFRKAV
+514 
-522 GVEPQKAR
+522 
-530 RNLQRLQRIAVTDDW
+530 
-545 RLQDGEQVI
+545 
-554 RDKRLSVEDKSRSVP
+554 
-569 DNRGER
+569 

>member
-29 QEARFILTDAEV
+29 QEARFILTNAEV

-95 RREWALNTNGRT
+95 RREWALNVNGGK
-107 HRAEPYLIHL
+107 HRAEPYLIQL

-163 ISMRLFTGQIVGR
+163 ISVRLFTGQMIGR
-176 QTAPVRQSA
+176 QTAPVRQY
-185 LQQPVLVQQPVSVQQ
+185 
-200 NVPVQLVEPLVAVPS
+200 VEPLITAPS
-215 VTYPVAYS
+215 VTYS
-223 VRDVELY
+223 VRDIELY
-230 TSMLSFLE
+230 ASMLSFLE

-275 QKLDSLLFPFSAGD
+275 QKLDSLLSPLSAGD

-312 RLATSRAGF
+312 RLATSRTGF

-334 SRLETTSVAED
+334 FRLETTSVAED

-357 PPYAAAA
+357 PPYAATV
-364 LSIIQNVGIFNGREK
+364 LSIIQHAGIFNGREK

-504 ALMEGKPGEA
+504 ALMEGNTGEA

-530 RNLQRLQRIAVTDDW
+530 RNLQRLQRITVTDGR
-545 RLQDGEQVI
+545 RLQDEKQVI
-554 RDKRLSVEDKSRSVP
+554 QDKRLSVEDKSRSVQ
-569 DNRGER
+569 DDGGER

>member
-1 MMNTIYAFHLRYPY
+1 MMNTIYAFPLRYPF
-15 LALMLL
+15 LALL
-21 FSALHARG
+21 FFLPALPAEG
-29 QEARFILTDAEV
+29 QGAHVTLADAQV
-41 AGDSLYLGLKLDFSS
+41 TNDSLYLSLKMDLSS
-56 IRLNSRTCLHFTPI
+56 VRPNSRTCVHFTPI

-80 LPPVLL
+80 LPPVLV

-107 HRAEPYLIHL
+107 HRAEPYLIQL
-117 YKRHS
+117 CKRRS

-142 ALLLRQEVKDCCDL
+142 ILLLRQEVKDCCDL

-163 ISMRLFTGQIVGR
+163 ISMRLFTEQMIEQ
-176 QTAPVRQSA
+176 QTAPVRYPVST
-185 LQQPVLVQQPVSVQQ
+185 QQPILMQQPVSVQQ
-200 NVPVQLVEPLVAVPS
+200 TIPVQYVEPLVATPS
-215 VTYPVAYS
+215 VTYPVTYS

-304 DGTYIDNE
+304 DGPYIDNE
-312 RLATSRAGF
+312 RLAGSRARF
-321 FASYICSTYGIPR
+321 FASYICNACGIPR
-334 SRLETTSVAED
+334 SRIETTCVAED
-345 WEGLSVLLQSEQ
+345 WEGLSALLQSEQ
-357 PPYAAAA
+357 PLYAAAA
-364 LSIIQNVGIFNGREK
+364 LSIIQNVGVFNGREK
-379 QLMDLRGGEP
+379 QLMDLRGGQP
-389 YRDMLH
+389 YRDMLRH
-395 RFFPRLRR
+395 FFPRLRR

-412 RAVSEGEAYRLI
+412 RAVSAGEAYKLI

-429 WLSLSEMY
+429 WLSLAEMY
-437 GAARY
+437 GVARY

-476 LTGDVKSARAYLQ
+476 LTGDVKSARVYLQ

-504 ALMEGKPGEA
+504 ALIEGKPGEA
-514 EEWFRKAV
+514 EDWFRKAV

-530 RNLQRLQRIAVTDDW
+530 QNLQQLQHIPVTE
-545 RLQDGEQVI
+545 RKLQD
-554 RDKRLSVEDKSRSVP
+554 KSHAVEDQIRSVQ
-569 DNRGER
+569 DKGGTR